1 MVLLFNVYL
10 TDSKANQ
17 FVTYNR
23 GNLPNSNKLDIT
35 KYSLASLAKAYDWD
49 KAIINVKLDPTCYSE
64 EDKINLKEFVNKEF
78 KGFDVLYSN
87 KRNELQSEWQK
98 TYNEINSNLI
108 FYLGNHDHIFM
119 DSDNSYLKKLVN
131 IANKTEYST
140 ITTSHYPENIRWAKC
155 GYIELDEN
163 APRKFNAN
171 YEVNDDYVSYEGIC
185 IDSLNII
192 TKSLYY
198 NWFFTGKWDN
208 VKLPRTDGIGG
219 ASLLTIRKA
228 LNIPLPQQKILIPYK
243 EQLRHFDGYMHQK
256 IGNNICPSISI
267 PEGFFEGKIK
277 IRYGYDDYKE
287 GWVNINP
294 LNEKYYAEDKQG
306 ADYKFTLEDI
316 PLFWKDKIEKID
328 TNQNIN
334 EELNIQY
341 SLYSVLNMIYSDARY
356 NPYIDE
362 EVKDKVLNTY
372 LQTHQKY
379 SLI

>member
-49 KAIINVKLDPTCYSE
+49 KAIINVELDPTCYSE

>member
-17 FVTYNR
+17 FVIYNR

-49 KAIINVKLDPTCYSE
+49 KVIINVELDPTCYSE

>member
-17 FVTYNR
+17 FVVYNR

-49 KAIINVKLDPTCYSE
+49 KAIINVELDPACYSE
-64 EDKINLKEFVNKEF
+64 EDKINLKEFVSKEF
-78 KGFDVLYSN
+78 KRFDVLYSN

-98 TYNEINSNLI
+98 TYYEINSNLI

-131 IANKTEYST
+131 IANEIEYST

-163 APRKFNAN
+163 TPRKFNSN

-306 ADYKFTLEDI
+306 VDYKFTLEDI

-362 EVKDKVLNTY
+362 EVKDKALNTY